1 MSIVFDFFSGIGGF
15 HHALLSSNSNEKEN
29 KKTSIKK
36 IFPFDVNT
44 NANIIYNHNFSI
56 SPSTCTLESLKLNEY
71 NKLCEKHGIVGSEII
86 WFMSPP
92 CQPFTSLGNQRDL
105 DDERTTGFRNLI
117 DNILLNTS
125 HPPDYLILENVK
137 NFEVKILRLI

>member
-15 HHALLSSNSNEKEN
+15 HHALLSLNSKD
-29 KKTSIKK
+29 KITSIKK

-44 NANIIYNHNFSI
+44 NANIVYNHNFTI
-56 SPSTCTLESLKLNEY
+56 PTSTCTLESLKLNDY
-71 NKLCEKHGIVGSEII
+71 NKLCDKHKEKGSDII

-105 DDERTTGFRNLI
+105 DDERTVGFRNLTE
-117 DNILLNTS
+117 NILSNTS

-137 NFEVKILRLI
+137 NFEVKILRQI